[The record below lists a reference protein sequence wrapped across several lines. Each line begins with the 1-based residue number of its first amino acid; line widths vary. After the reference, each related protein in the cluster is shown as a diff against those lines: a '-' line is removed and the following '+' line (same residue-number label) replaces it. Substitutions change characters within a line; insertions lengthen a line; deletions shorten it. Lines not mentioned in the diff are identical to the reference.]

1 MKISDGETKHMIE
14 GEEEICRARIFR
26 LVNRNASY
34 TTSRGSGV
42 RQLEFAERAPGV
54 RAIIIRNDEILMIRE
69 FRIEHETWD
78 YRLPGGKVY
87 DRLPDYLAA
96 KHTCTIERDAE
107 LAVKR
112 ELREE
117 VGIQPQEVKFL
128 HKSVAG
134 ATVIWD
140 LLYYEVSS
148 FEICDEGASP
158 EDDELIQMIWQ
169 SRDQVRDLCLTGAV
183 MEDRTA
189 AVLLRYLY
197 SHARPSGN

>member
-1 MKISDGETKHMIE
+1 MDDNQTKHMID
-14 GEEEICRARIFR
+14 GEEELCRARIFR
-26 LVNRNASY
+26 LVNRQARY

-42 RQLEFAERAPGV
+42 SRLEFAERSPGI
-54 RAIIIRNDEILMIRE
+54 RAIITRGGEILIIKE

-87 DRLPDYLAA
+87 DHLTDYLDA
-96 KHTCTIERDAE
+96 KHAFTVERDAE
-107 LAVKR
+107 IAVKR

-117 VGIQPQEVKFL
+117 VGIQPLEVKFL

-134 ATVIWD
+134 ATIIWD

-148 FEICDEGASP
+148 FEICNEGANP
-158 EDDELIQMIWQ
+158 EDDELIQTVWL
-169 SRDQVRDLCLTGAV
+169 SVAQVRDFCLAGAV

-189 AVLLRYLY
+189 AVLLRYL
-197 SHARPSGN
+197 HAQARGLK